1 VREKQREET
10 RRKLYL
16 AALEV
21 YRRDGM
27 QACRV
32 EDIAQ
37 RAEVSRAAF
46 YFHFPTREH
55 VMLELIHERDTPLL
69 HYLAEAPADLPVVEL
84 ANQFAGLLAAN
95 WREDARLVPDM
106 GAVALCHTG
115 HLANDRESTE
125 VRAALGER
133 FKAAAKRGELSAA
146 LPPESLADVFLAN
159 MLSTLLAWA
168 NHPDMELEFM
178 LKGSVHLFFNG
189 ARGA

>member
-37 RAEVSRAAF
+37 KAEVSRAAF

-55 VMLELIHERDTPLL
+55 VMLERIRESDAPLL
-69 HYLAEAPADLPVVEL
+69 SYLTEAPNELPLRQLLERFVEL
-84 ANQFAGLLAAN
+84 VATN
-95 WREDARLVPDM
+95 WKDDAKLVPDM
-106 GAVALCHTG
+106 GAVAMCHTAQLG
-115 HLANDRESTE
+115 DDRDANE
-125 VRAALGER
+125 VRAAITTR
-133 FKAAAKRGELSAA
+133 FAAGADRGEISAS
-146 LPPESLADVFLAN
+146 LPPDTLADFFLAN
-159 MLSTLLAWA
+159 VLSTLLAWA
-168 NHPDMELEFM
+168 GSPELDLQFM
-178 LKGSVHLFFNG
+178 LKGTVHLFFNG
-189 ARGA
+189 AKGV

>member
-27 QACRV
+27 QNCRV

-37 RAEVSRAAF
+37 KAEVSRAAF

-55 VMLELIHERDTPLL
+55 VVLELIAEKDTPLL
-69 HYLAEAPADLPVVEL
+69 HWLSEAPADMPLPQVLDRFVEL
-84 ANQFAGLLAAN
+84 VAAN
-95 WREDARLVPDM
+95 WKDEASLVPAM
-106 GAVALCHTG
+106 GSVALCFTG
-115 HLANDRESTE
+115 KLVDSPEDQET
-125 VRAALGER
+125 RAAMSQRFER
-133 FKAAAKRGELSAA
+133 AAQRGEISTSLPPGALADIFFANVLSA
-146 LPPESLADVFLAN
+146 
-159 MLSTLLAWA
+159 LLAWA
-168 NHPDMELEFM
+168 PKPEQDLEFM

-189 ARGA
+189 AKGV